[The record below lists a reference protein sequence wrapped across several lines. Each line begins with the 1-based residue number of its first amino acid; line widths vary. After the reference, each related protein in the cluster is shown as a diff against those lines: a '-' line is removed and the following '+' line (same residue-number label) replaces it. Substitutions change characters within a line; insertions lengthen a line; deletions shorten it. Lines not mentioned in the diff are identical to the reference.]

1 MLKLCGFHLSNYH
14 NKVRIA
20 LLEKGVPFEEDATCS
35 PSQKDEWLA
44 RSTIGKVPILELEG
58 GRRIAESEVIC
69 EYLEEAYPQKPL
81 LPKDPYERAKV
92 RELVT
97 FVELHLE
104 LVARRLYPSLFF
116 GAAPASEDTKKS
128 VEKGLVKGVRGL
140 KALGRFSPYLAGS
153 ELTPADCAAFVSP
166 PALADGPACVSLPL
180 VTLVSKNAFGRDL
193 LEEIP
198 QVKPY
203 LKMLGERPAF
213 ARVNEDRKKAQAGA
227 AARR

>member
-20 LLEKGVPFEEDATCS
+20 LLEKGVPFEEDAGCS

-44 RSTIGKVPILELEG
+44 RSPIGKVPILELEG
-58 GRRIAESEVIC
+58 GRRIAESEVIL

-97 FVELHLE
+97 FIELHLE
-104 LVARRLYPSLFF
+104 LVARRLYPALFF
-116 GAAPASEDTKKS
+116 GAGPASEETKKS
-128 VEKGLVKGVRGL
+128 VEKTLLKGVRAL
-140 KALGRFSPYLAGS
+140 KALTKFSPYIAG
-153 ELTPADCAAFVSP
+153 EDLTLADCAAF
-166 PALADGPACVSLPL
+166 VSLPL
-180 VTLVSKNAFGRDL
+180 VTLVGKAGFGRDF
-193 LEEIP
+193 LEELP
-198 QVKPY
+198 AVKPY

-213 ARVNEDRKKAQAGA
+213 ARVNDDRKKAQAEA
-227 AARR
+227 AVRAKA

>member
-20 LLEKGVPFEEDATCS
+20 LLEKGVPFEEDANCP

-44 RSTIGKVPILELEG
+44 RSPLGKVPILELDG

-92 RELVT
+92 RELFP

-153 ELTPADCAAFVSP
+153 ELTLADCAAF
-166 PALADGPACVSLPL
+166 VSLPL

>member
-20 LLEKGVPFEEDATCS
+20 LLEKSLPFEEDATCS
-35 PSQKDEWLA
+35 PSQKEDWLA
-44 RSTIGKVPILELEG
+44 RSPLGKVPILELDG

-153 ELTPADCAAFVSP
+153 ELTLADCAAF
-166 PALADGPACVSLPL
+166 VSLPL

-213 ARVNEDRKKAQAGA
+213 ARVNDDRKKAQAGA